1 MTRLRLGIFGRN
13 TMEVMLPLEEDVLS
27 PCLITGDANL
37 DYLVKVGSVGFLH
50 CKVAVLSF

>member
-13 TMEVMLPLEEDVLS
+13 TMGVMLPIEEDVLFPF
-27 PCLITGDANL
+27 PCTGDANL